1 MTYENDLTT
10 GLELISLALI
20 VDVYP
25 FKPFILMGHNLLET
39 SGVVDSRPNG
49 SIIETLPFCKPPFL
63 PLHH

>member
-1 MTYENDLTT
+1 MGGVVT

-25 FKPFILMGHNLLET
+25 FKTFILMGHNLLEM
-39 SGVVDSRPNG
+39 SGVVDSSPNG
-49 SIIETLPFCKPPFL
+49 SIIGTLTFCKPPFL